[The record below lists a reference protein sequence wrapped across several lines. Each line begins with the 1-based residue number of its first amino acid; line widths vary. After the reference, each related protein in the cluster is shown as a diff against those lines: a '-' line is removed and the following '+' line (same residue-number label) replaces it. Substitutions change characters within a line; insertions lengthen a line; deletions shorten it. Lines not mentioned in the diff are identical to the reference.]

1 MVFDMVFDLIVDK
14 LLGAYLCIGER
25 KLDFSSG
32 TLTMK
37 NVMVREDVLD
47 SSGLPVALR
56 GGEIG
61 ELEVQ
66 VPWTKLKTESVVVKI
81 NKLSLL
87 LAPVSEAEWDE
98 VAERDRVAACKERTL
113 QRLRKQLQRTEP
125 SDKEATEPNFAE
137 RLLSR
142 VLANLQVVVTSALVR
157 YEDHSH
163 SHCPFALEV
172 ALDSL
177 WLHPARVTSPDP
189 QAPTGGAPGPAG
201 ELPHALPRREA
212 LVCALCAYVLQG
224 KHMPPQ
230 PQRSTCSAAQL
241 YARLQ
246 SSGLPLDAPAALRA
260 NFHRCCLQPL
270 SFAME
275 LCSSPAGATA
285 AAAYTAAGC
294 PQHVACLET
303 GRLLLELELSEY
315 AHLTAMASYLLRHAA
330 LEPHRRFRPPL
341 EARPATHP
349 RAWWRY
355 AGDAV
360 RWQVTLAREPYTW
373 AALVRRGR
381 QRRSFVH
388 LHKKLLRK
396 GEKQLSE
403 AERVSLRQVLE
414 ARRRPLAPRAPRGT
428 AVRPLHPRAPL
439 ACRCTPSHPLQ
450 TPAYPRAQRAP
461 TPRPAPHLSH
471 RLHPPTSPYMRPP
484 RTRCRRRSRRRTSYS
499 SSNSPPRSSW
509 ASSPTRAAASA
520 SGCRHCCVASRAVT
534 TSRCMGGAWWR

>member
-1 MVFDMVFDLIVDK
+1 MASMVFDMIVDK
-14 LLGAYLCIGER
+14 LLGTYLCIGER

-47 SSGLPVALR
+47 SLSLPVALR

-61 ELEVQ
+61 ELEVH
-66 VPWTKLKTESVVVKI
+66 VPWTKLKTESVVIKI

-87 LAPVSEAEWDE
+87 LSPVSEAEWDE

-113 QRLRKQLQRTEP
+113 QRLRKQLLRTEPGKP
-125 SDKEATEPNFAE
+125 SDKEAAEPNFAE

-189 QAPTGGAPGPAG
+189 QAAAGGAAAG
-201 ELPHALPRREA
+201 EPPHALPRREA
-212 LVCALCAYVLQG
+212 LVCALCAYVLEG
-224 KHMPPQ
+224 KHVPPQ

-270 SFAME
+270 SFALE
-275 LCSSPAGATA
+275 LCSSPAGAAA

-355 AGDAV
+355 AGGAV

-403 AERVSLRQVLE
+403 AERVSLRQVLD
-414 ARRRPLAPRAPRGT
+414 ARRRPLAPPCAPC
-428 AVRPLHPRAPL
+428 APLRPLAPPCTPPVHPLAPPHTPAPL
-439 ACRCTPSHPLQ
+439 SPACTC
-450 TPAYPRAQRAP
+450 
-461 TPRPAPHLSH
+461 
-471 RLHPPTSPYMRPP
+471 
-484 RTRCRRRSRRRTSYS
+484 
-499 SSNSPPRSSW
+499 
-509 ASSPTRAAASA
+509 
-520 SGCRHCCVASRAVT
+520 
-534 TSRCMGGAWWR
+534 